1 LIPTVRYY
9 YTMRQ
14 DQQSNTVQADNWS
27 VARRVF
33 GVGFRRETYANLA
46 YFLVRFPLG
55 IAYFTVLITGL
66 SLGIGLIPLLIG
78 IPILAG
84 VLAIGGYIGVVEAEL
99 LRRFRGDNIT
109 VEPASPRE
117 LSVTDYLKTV
127 ATTPRNYV
135 LVVFGLASFVVGTPL
150 FVSVIVVFS
159 LGVALIATPLT
170 YWIPGVE
177 YRITDSGS
185 TIETDSLPIQAG
197 VDVGSVA
204 GGSINTLPEALVASV
219 AGVVICLMGLHAV
232 NLSAWLLSG
241 VTERIVMSQ
250 SE

>member
-1 LIPTVRYY
+1 
-9 YTMRQ
+9 MSQ
-14 DQQSNTVQADNWS
+14 DQQSNTVQGGETS

-46 YFLVRFPLG
+46 YLLVRFPLG
-55 IAYFTVLITGL
+55 IAYFAVLITGL

-84 VLAIGGYIGVVEAEL
+84 VLATGGYIGAVEAEI

-109 VEPASPRE
+109 VTPASPRE

-150 FVSVIVVFS
+150 FVTVTVVFS

-177 YRITDSGS
+177 YRITDTAS
-185 TIETDSLPIQAG
+185 TIETDSLSIQAG

-219 AGVVICLMGLHAV
+219 AGVVICLIGLHAV
-232 NLSAWLLSG
+232 NLSAWVLG
-241 VTERIVMSQ
+241 AVTERILRPQ

>member
-1 LIPTVRYY
+1 MRPVRYY
-9 YTMRQ
+9 YIMSQ
-14 DQQSNTVQADNWS
+14 NQQSNTVQTGEKS

-33 GVGFRRETYANLA
+33 GVGFRRETYANFA
-46 YFLVRFPLG
+46 YLLVRFPLG

-99 LRRFRGDNIT
+99 LRRFRGDNIS
-109 VEPASPRE
+109 VKPACRSE
-117 LSVTDYLKTV
+117 SLVTDYLKTA

-135 LVVFGLASFVVGTPL
+135 LVMFGLASFVVGTPL
-150 FVSVIVVFS
+150 FVTVIVVFS
-159 LGVALIATPLT
+159 LGVALVATPLT
-170 YWIPGVE
+170 YWIPGIE

-185 TIETDSLPIQAG
+185 TIETDSISIQAG

-219 AGVVICLMGLHAV
+219 AGFVICLIGFHAV
-232 NLSAWLLSG
+232 NLSAWFLG
-241 VTERIVMSQ
+241 TVTERILLSQ